1 MQSYTPVSAFCS
13 TFLQKKQGEADV
25 CEEAGHIKTAFECS
39 MPMEELRTL
48 LEVQKLFLEIQ
59 KLKVELELSNN
70 KIL

>member
-1 MQSYTPVSAFCS
+1 
-13 TFLQKKQGEADV
+13 
-25 CEEAGHIKTAFECS
+25 